1 MGVSPAC
8 LSFQNQ
14 ICKMAMRSKRDV
26 DILSLGKRQQFPNR
40 FLAAYTGLLVA
51 AVTSTEE
58 MRPCISDPDKA
69 GLHAPHRILL
79 LKSET

>member
-1 MGVSPAC
+1 MSPDC
-8 LSFQNQ
+8 LSFKNQ
-14 ICKMAMRSKRDV
+14 IGKMAVRSKRDV
-26 DILSLGKRQQFPNR
+26 DILSLGERQQFFNR
-40 FLAAYTGLLVA
+40 FLAAYAGLLVA

-58 MRPCISDPDKA
+58 MRPCINDPDTA